1 MISTVREKGP
11 YNYNNMHDY
20 YSSVE
25 NENEAVFIGL
35 TVCLMLY
42 PSSLELYLTLFP
54 VAGFA

>member
-25 NENEAVFIGL
+25 NENEVVFIGL
-35 TVCLMLY
+35 TMCLMLY
-42 PSSLELYLTLFP
+42 PSS
-54 VAGFA
+54 